1 MYESHVTRPSSS
13 TLGADSVYPQ
23 IRPVSINQYAM
34 MLDVAALK
42 YALFCF
48 GCPTDGLGPSG
59 YRSRVRVSH
68 TQLVLQVVSDLVRVV
83 VIYWLCAC
91 FRAVC
96 STAVHAAFD
105 LLEDLF
111 CAVPLGA
118 RL

>member
-1 MYESHVTRPSSS
+1 
-13 TLGADSVYPQ
+13 
-23 IRPVSINQYAM
+23 M

-48 GCPTDGLGPSG
+48 GCPTNGLGPSG

-105 LLEDLF
+105 LLEDL
-111 CAVPLGA
+111 CCPSGGALVGLINADVGAVGA
-118 RL
+118 FA